1 MPCRT
6 YIYGALTLPGYPVQ
20 NLTTNKQLNHEKKNK
35 KIVSDL
41 QINGKYKVALLQN
54 LEFNSHKGIF
64 GLSDIFSS

>member
-20 NLTTNKQLNHEKKNK
+20 NLTTNKQLNHEKREKNA
-35 KIVSDL
+35 
-41 QINGKYKVALLQN
+41 NGKYKVALLQK